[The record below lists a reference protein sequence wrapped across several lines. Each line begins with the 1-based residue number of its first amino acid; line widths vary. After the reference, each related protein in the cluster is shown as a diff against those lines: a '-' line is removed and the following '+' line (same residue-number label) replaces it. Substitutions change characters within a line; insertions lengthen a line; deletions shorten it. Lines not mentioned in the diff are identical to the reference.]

1 MAKQNW
7 IASGLVLALSFMLC
21 GCISSVPAPELEV
34 ADASEPRASGAVHW
48 PGLPPESHEYVN
60 RRLDQIEQAPQME
73 GGVIFVGDSITDGA
87 PLYSMFPN
95 LSAGNH
101 GIAWD
106 TTDGV
111 LLRLGQITRHRP
123 DRIFMMIGTND
134 TDYTSDPAH
143 IRDNIFSIAEALDNA
158 LVDTDL
164 FVVSILPRGG
174 PGNAVI
180 AAVNED
186 LREGASTRPYR
197 YLDLASAMRG
207 PDGEMDPALSY
218 DNLHLNV
225 HGYAVWEATLGDCV
239 WTGCPESPGGKTIAQ
254 SE

>member
-1 MAKQNW
+1 MAKLHL
-7 IASGLVLALSFMLC
+7 IASGLILTLSSTLWGCAL
-21 GCISSVPAPELEV
+21 
-34 ADASEPRASGAVHW
+34 ADANPVSEETGPSETRASGAIHW
-48 PGLPPESHEYVN
+48 PGLPPAAHDYVN
-60 RRLDQIEQAPQME
+60 GRLDQIEQAPQMD
-73 GGVIFVGDSITDGA
+73 GGVLFIGDSITDGA
-87 PLYSMFPN
+87 PLYAMFPK
-95 LSAGNH
+95 LPTGNH

-134 TDYTSDPAH
+134 TDYTSDADQ
-143 IRDNIFSIAEALDNA
+143 ISGNIFNIVDALAEALD
-158 LVDTDL
+158 DTEL

-180 AAVNED
+180 SAVNED
-186 LREGASTRPYR
+186 LREGAVTRPYR

-207 PDGEMDPALSY
+207 PGGEMHPDLSY

-225 HGYAVWEATLGDCV
+225 HGYAVWEQALRDCV
-239 WTGCPESPGGKTIAQ
+239 WNGCPQGIENTSINHD
-254 SE
+254 E

>member
-1 MAKQNW
+1 MAKQHW
-7 IASGLVLALSFMLC
+7 SAPGLVLALGVMLC
-21 GCISSVPAPELEV
+21 ACVSSTPVPELE
-34 ADASEPRASGAVHW
+34 AARASEPRASGAVLW
-48 PGLPPESHEYVN
+48 PGLPPESHDYVN
-60 RRLDQIEQAPQME
+60 RRLDQIEQAPQMD

-87 PLYSMFPN
+87 PLYAMFPN
-95 LSAGNH
+95 LRAANH

-143 IRDNIFSIAEALDNA
+143 IRDNIFSIADALDKA
-158 LVDTDL
+158 LIDTNL

-180 AAVNED
+180 SAVNED
-186 LREGASTRPYR
+186 LRKEAPTRPYR

-207 PDGEMDPALSY
+207 PNGEMDPALSY

-239 WTGCPESPGGKTIAQ
+239 WTGCAESAGGKTNAQ